1 MKYLESAFL
10 RSALKL
16 GKAVSQWLPP
26 RSEGNE
32 TILRWIDLEPNG
44 EGVRLRYCEV
54 FDAPEM
60 GTYDVGELPPV
71 NPDEPEGVTEDYS
84 TLEAALEAA
93 RRHYGAHDNRYIN
106 ASMIDSE
113 YKSYRVR

>member
-1 MKYLESAFL
+1 MGSYLDL
-10 RSALKL
+10 TYIRNALNL

-26 RSEGNE
+26 RVGGEC
-32 TILRWIDLEPNG
+32 TILRWISLEPSG
-44 EGVRLRYCEV
+44 DRVRLRYCEV

-60 GTYDVGELPPV
+60 GTYDIGEFPAV
-71 NPDEPEGVTEDYS
+71 NPDEPEGATEEHP

-93 RRHYGAHDNRYIN
+93 RVNCGARDDRYVN

-113 YKSYRVR
+113 YESY